1 MVSRQ
6 RVSGLRA
13 AIRFGSRPWPINDNR
28 VEAEGLMAPAF
39 VRYAFAGK
47 PDVNLVNG
55 ANLPV
60 YPFRTD
66 DWPPLSDG
74 KDANANKHKRK

>member
-1 MVSRQ
+1 
-6 RVSGLRA
+6 
-13 AIRFGSRPWPINDNR
+13 
-28 VEAEGLMAPAF
+28 MAPAF

-60 YPFRTD
+60 YPFRAD